1 MDVARSSL
9 VRLVLLLAVLVLG
22 TTGCVVVGTG
32 GSPGVGTG
40 SGPEPDEPPSG
51 DDGDAE
57 ERMARDILDRVN
69 AEREARDLAPLEWN
83 DELARIARDWSEQMA
98 EDGQLEHQDVREVL
112 DREELDGFRGIGEN
126 IFTAS
131 GPVPAGVAHVG
142 WMRSDGH
149 RVNVLNPGWDRIGI
163 GVFCAPDGSVWAT
176 QQFGRTVGSDRPEVS
191 DETPP
196 EEPIARPEEDGPS
209 CA

>member
-9 VRLVLLLAVLVLG
+9 LRLVLLLAALVLG
-22 TTGCVVVGTG
+22 STGCVVVGTG
-32 GSPGVGTG
+32 GSPGVATG
-40 SGPEPDEPPSG
+40 SGPEPDQPPSG
-51 DDGDAE
+51 DDGEAE
-57 ERMARDILDRVN
+57 ERMAREILDRVN

-83 DELARIARDWSEQMA
+83 DELAQVARAWSEQMA
-98 EDGQLEHQDVREVL
+98 ENDLLEHQDVREVL
-112 DREELDGFRGIGEN
+112 DREELDGFTGIGEN

-176 QQFGRTVGSDRPEVS
+176 QQFGRTVGSDRPEV
-191 DETPP
+191 DRETPP
-196 EEPIARPEEDGPS
+196 EEPIVRSEEDGPS